1 MKTSTFFTPF
11 LFVIL
16 LLVAGLQETRAQQ
29 NANDQQI
36 AIPLSNP
43 GQPGSLNLGVV
54 RGSITVTGYDGD
66 EVLINYGGEDA
77 SSGQQEVT
85 RQGLRR
91 ISDSGIGFE
100 VTEDNNEV
108 HVGSV
113 SPMRS
118 VDFRVSVPRNF
129 ALHLSTVNG
138 GEIRVE
144 NVSGE
149 MEISNVNGP
158 ITLVNVGGSVV
169 ANTVNGDISATFRSV
184 AEGKPMAFTNLNG
197 DIDVTFPAGVRMNAR
212 MRSEW
217 GEVFTDFDMDL
228 DRTGGVDR
236 SGDSGTYKVSVNH
249 WINGAVNGG
258 GPEYQFRSMRGDIY
272 IRRQ

>member
-1 MKTSTFFTPF
+1 MKTAKLITP
-11 LFVIL
+11 LLAIL
-16 LLVAGLQETRAQQ
+16 LLAAGTHTTRAQQ

-43 GQPGSLNLGVV
+43 GQPGSLELGVV

-66 EVLINYGGEDA
+66 EVQINYGVENA
-77 SSGQQEVT
+77 SSGQQQVT

-91 ISDSGIGFE
+91 ISGSGIGFE
-100 VTEDNNEV
+100 VTEDDNEV
-108 HVGSV
+108 DVNGV

-149 MEISNVNGP
+149 MEISNVNGA

-184 AEGKPMAFTNLNG
+184 TDGKPMSFTNLNG
-197 DIDVTFPAGVRMNAR
+197 DIDVTFPPGVQMNAR

-217 GEVFTDFDMDL
+217 GEIYTDFDMDL
-228 DRTGGVDR
+228 DRSGSVDR
-236 SGDSGTYKVSVNH
+236 SGNSGTYKVSVNN
-249 WINGAVNGG
+249 WINGAINGG

-272 IRRQ
+272 IRRSP